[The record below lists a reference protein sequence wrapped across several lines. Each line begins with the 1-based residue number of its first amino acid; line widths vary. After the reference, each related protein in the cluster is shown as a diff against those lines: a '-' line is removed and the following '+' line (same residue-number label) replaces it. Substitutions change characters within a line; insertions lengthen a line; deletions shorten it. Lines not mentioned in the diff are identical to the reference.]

1 MNIAGKEFDDQHTY
15 IMGIL
20 NVTPDSFSDGGKYND
35 IDAAIIHVSEM
46 IRDGASII
54 DVGGE
59 STRPG
64 YTLISDSEEIDRVC
78 PVIERIKAEFDIP
91 ISIDTYKSRVARY
104 ATDAGA
110 HIVNDIWGFKYDKDM
125 AALVKEKDVFCV
137 LMHNKEEA
145 VYSDFV
151 TDMINELKES
161 VNIARNA
168 GIDDSKII
176 LDPGVGFG
184 KTYENNLSAIKHVDK
199 LVELGFPVLL
209 ATSRKSVIGLALD
222 LPKDQREEG
231 TMATSIYGVIKG
243 CRFVRV
249 HDVAANKRAIDMTEA
264 FLRAE

>member
-1 MNIAGKEFDDQHTY
+1 MIIAGRQFEDDRTY

-20 NVTPDSFSDGGKYND
+20 NVTPDSFSDGGKYNTMD
-35 IDAAIIHVSEM
+35 SAMAHVADM
-46 IRDGASII
+46 VKNGASII

-78 PVIERIKAEFDIP
+78 PVIERIRSDFEIP
-91 ISIDTYKSRVARY
+91 ISIDTYKSRVAKY
-104 ATDAGA
+104 ALNAGA
-110 HIVNDIWGFKYDKDM
+110 HIVNDIWGFKYDENM
-125 AALVKEKDVFCV
+125 AALVKERDAWCV
-137 LMHNKEEA
+137 LMHNRQEA
-145 VYSDFV
+145 NYKDFIPE
-151 TDMINELKES
+151 MIADLKES
-161 VNIARNA
+161 VKLAKDA

-184 KTYENNLSAIKHVDK
+184 KTYENNLSAIKHVSEIKK
-199 LVELGFPVLL
+199 LGYPVLL
-209 ATSRKSVIGLALD
+209 ATSRKSVIGLTLD

-231 TMATSIYGVIKG
+231 TIATTVFGVLEG

-264 FLRAE
+264 FIRSE